1 MFLINVP
8 IGILS
13 LILVAMFVDEPP
25 ALVKR
30 AQELLRRRLQDR
42 FRRLLP
48 GRRCSWAALEVTL
61 DRGQRDDW
69 FSSPMITSFAIL
81 GALALVAFI
90 PWELTR
96 KDPIVRIDL
105 FKRANF
111 AISNIFMLL
120 VGMIMFGTTQ
130 FIPQLLQEVL
140 GYTAT
145 KAGVALTAGR
155 HRHHPGDAGGRILMS
170 GRSMRAI

>member
-1 MFLINVP
+1 MLKNGLKIDY
-8 IGILS
+8 IGFA
-13 LILVAMFVDEPP
+13 LVALF
-25 ALVKR
+25 L
-30 AQELLRRRLQDR
+30 
-42 FRRLLP
+42 
-48 GRRCSWAALEVTL
+48 GSLEVTL

-81 GALALVAFI
+81 GAVSLVIFI

-105 FKRANF
+105 FKRGNF

-120 VGMIMFGTTQ
+120 VGMILFGTTQ
-130 FIPQLLQEVL
+130 FIPQLLQQVL

-145 KAGVALTAGR
+145 SAGEALTLGGIATILMMPVAGVLTGKVDARYLIGIALVYRASR
-155 HRHHPGDAGGRILMS
+155 LWNMS
-170 GRSMRAI
+170 TLNTHDEFP